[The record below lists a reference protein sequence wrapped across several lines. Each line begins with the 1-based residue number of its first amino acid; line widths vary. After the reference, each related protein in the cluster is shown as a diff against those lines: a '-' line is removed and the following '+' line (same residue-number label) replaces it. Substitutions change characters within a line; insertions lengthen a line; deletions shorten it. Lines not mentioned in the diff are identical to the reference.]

1 MKLATALAISC
12 SMGILALPIT
22 VSAYFDEPGTWSSGW
37 GQGVSEYSAVSA
49 DGTARL
55 YIACS
60 PDRPVSMDL
69 TIGVNTY
76 GIDSHGDFNLI
87 IDGEEVT
94 TPYETDSHV
103 GADWFLYSWEA
114 LRKANSIFAVT
125 SDGQRVELP
134 SKGSAAALPNASSP
148 EMSCLTG
155 FYSF

>member
-1 MKLATALAISC
+1 MKLATALALSC
-12 SMGILALPIT
+12 SVGVLALPTT

-37 GQGVSEYSAVSA
+37 GQGISEYSAVST
-49 DGTARL
+49 DGKARL

-60 PDRPVSMDL
+60 PDRAVSMDL
-69 TIGVNTY
+69 TVGDNTY
-76 GIDSHGDFNLI
+76 GIDSQGDFNLI
-87 IDGEEVT
+87 IDGEEVS

-114 LRKANSIFAVT
+114 LRKANSIVAVT
-125 SDGQRVELP
+125 SDGQSVALP

>member
-1 MKLATALAISC
+1 MKLATALSVSC
-12 SMGILALPIT
+12 LIGVAVVPASA
-22 VSAYFDEPGTWSSGW
+22 SAYFGEPGTWSSGW

-49 DGTARL
+49 DGTAEL

-60 PDRPVSMDL
+60 LDWPVKMDL
-69 TIGVNTY
+69 TIGETTY
-76 GIDSHGDFNLI
+76 GSGSQSDFNLV
-87 IDGEEVT
+87 IDGEEISI
-94 TPYETDSHV
+94 PYETDSHV

-134 SKGSAAALPNASSP
+134 SKGSSAALPNASSP
-148 EMSCLTG
+148 EMPCQTG